1 MNFQSFI
8 TGLLTGVIIAFI
20 AFIGMVYLA
29 YKFKDRKGDKDD

>member
-8 TGLLTGVIIAFI
+8 TGLLTGVII